1 MGSSRQSMLTSWLA
15 SNSFDKDSI
24 SVLSADASFRQYYRA
39 TKSDTSYAVMDC
51 PPEKENLES
60 FLLITEKLK
69 NAKLNVPEIFEV
81 DREKGFLIM
90 TDLGDNL
97 YSKKLN
103 DETVY
108 CLYTDALEA
117 IVKMQTKVDCS
128 GLKDFDKYYE
138 EENNLFTDWFLKKHL
153 KTELDAALEKEI
165 TLEFNKINSII
176 KSIPK
181 TFVHRDYHSR
191 NLLITDTNNPGIID
205 YQDAVI
211 GPVTYDLVS
220 LLKDCYV
227 SWNDGLIE
235 DMLESFFNR
244 MKSNTINNI
253 SDFRYWFEITGL
265 QRHIKA
271 IGIFSRLNYRDNKNS
286 YLKDIPRTYT
296 YIEKVLT
303 KYEELSGLNKIFS
316 DLEVSNKINT

>member
-24 SVLSADASFRQYYRA
+24 SILSADASFRQYYRA
-39 TKSDTSYAVMDC
+39 TKSKISYAVMDC
-51 PPEKENLES
+51 PPKRENLES
-60 FLLITEKLK
+60 FLLITGKLK

-81 DREKGFLIM
+81 DREKGFLVM

-138 EENNLFTDWFLKKHL
+138 EENNLFTNWFLKKHL
-153 KTELDAALEKEI
+153 KTKLDAALEKEI

-271 IGIFSRLNYRDNKNS
+271 IGIFSRLNYRDNKNN

-296 YIEKVLT
+296 YIEKVLN

-316 DLEVSNKINT
+316 DLVISNKINT

>member
-81 DREKGFLIM
+81 NREKGFLVM

-128 GLKDFDKYYE
+128 ELKDFDKYYE
-138 EENNLFTDWFLKKHL
+138 EENNLFIDWFLKKHL

>member
-1 MGSSRQSMLTSWLA
+1 MGSSRQSMLTSWLT

-81 DREKGFLIM
+81 DREKGFLVM

-138 EENNLFTDWFLKKHL
+138 EENNLFTEWFLKKHL
-153 KTELDAALEKEI
+153 KIELDVSYEKEI
-165 TLEFNKINSII
+165 TLQFNKINSII

-191 NLLITDTNNPGIID
+191 NLLITDINNPGIID

-303 KYEELSGLNKIFS
+303 KYEEFSGLNKIFS

>member
-1 MGSSRQSMLTSWLA
+1 MDSTREQELTRWLSDKGYDGSSL
-15 SNSFDKDSI
+15 SI
-24 SVLSADASFRQYYRA
+24 LSADASFRQYYRVN
-39 TKSDTSYAVMDC
+39 KNNISYAVMDC
-51 PPEKENLES
+51 PPEDES
-60 FLLITEKLK
+60 LDTFLKITDKLQQ
-69 NAKLNVPEIFEV
+69 AKLNVPEIF
-81 DREKGFLIM
+81 DCDSTKGFLVI
-90 TDLGDNL
+90 TDFGDDL

-117 IVKMQTKVDCS
+117 IVKMQTKVDCT
-128 GLKDFDKYYE
+128 GLKDFDSFYE
-138 EENNLFTDWFLKKHL
+138 DENNLYIDWFLKKHL
-153 KTELDAALEKEI
+153 NVELDSATSEQI
-165 TLEFNKINSII
+165 NTEFNKINNIL

-191 NLLITDTNNPGIID
+191 NLLITDLNNPGIID

-227 SWNDGLIE
+227 TWNDGLVE
-235 DMLESFFNR
+235 DMLESFFTR
-244 MKSNTINNI
+244 MKSDTINNI

-271 IGIFSRLNYRDNKNS
+271 IGIFSRLNYRDRKS
-286 YLKDIPRTYT
+286 GYLQDIPRTYA
-296 YIEKVLT
+296 YMDKVLN
-303 KYEELSGLNKIFS
+303 KYKELSTLNEIFS
-316 DLEVSNKINT
+316 NLEVSNKISQ

>member
-1 MGSSRQSMLTSWLA
+1 MSSTREQELTAWL
-15 SNSFDKDSI
+15 SDKGYDISSL
-24 SVLSADASFRQYYRA
+24 SVLSADASFRQYYRVNKNDIA
-39 TKSDTSYAVMDC
+39 YAVMDC
-51 PPEKENLES
+51 PPEDESLDS
-60 FLLITEKLK
+60 FLKITEKLQD
-69 NAKLNVPEIFEV
+69 AKLNVPEIF
-81 DREKGFLIM
+81 DCDSNKGFLVI
-90 TDLGDNL
+90 TDLGNDL

-117 IVKMQTKVDCS
+117 IVKMQTKVDCT
-128 GLKDFDKYYE
+128 GLKDFDNFYE
-138 EENNLFTDWFLKKHL
+138 EENNLYLDWFLKKHL
-153 KTELDAALEKEI
+153 NIELDSAASEQI
-165 TLEFNKINSII
+165 NTEFKKINNIL

-181 TFVHRDYHSR
+181 TFVHRDFHSR
-191 NLLITDTNNPGIID
+191 NLLITDLNNPGIID

-227 SWNDGLIE
+227 TWNDGLVE

-271 IGIFSRLNYRDNKNS
+271 IGIFSRLNYRDGKS
-286 YLKDIPRTYT
+286 GYLHDIPRTYA
-296 YIEKVLT
+296 YMDKVLN
-303 KYEELSGLNKIFS
+303 KYKELSTLNEIFS
-316 DLEVSNKINT
+316 NLEIGSKISQ

>member
-128 GLKDFDKYYE
+128 ELKDFDKYYE
-138 EENNLFTDWFLKKHL
+138 EENNLFVDWFLKKHL

-296 YIEKVLT
+296 YIEKVLN

>member
-60 FLLITEKLK
+60 FLLITGKLK

-81 DREKGFLIM
+81 DREKGFLVM

-138 EENNLFTDWFLKKHL
+138 EENNLFVDWFLKKHL
-153 KTELDAALEKEI
+153 KIALDVALEKEI

-296 YIEKVLT
+296 YIEKVLN

>member
-39 TKSDTSYAVMDC
+39 TKSNTSYAVMDC

-81 DREKGFLIM
+81 DREKGFLVM

-128 GLKDFDKYYE
+128 GLKDFNKYYE
-138 EENNLFTDWFLKKHL
+138 EENNLFTNWFLKKHL
-153 KTELDAALEKEI
+153 KIELDVSFEKEI
-165 TLEFNKINSII
+165 TLQFNKINSII

-271 IGIFSRLNYRDNKNS
+271 IGIFSRLNYRDNKNN

-296 YIEKVLT
+296 YIEKVLN

>member
-81 DREKGFLIM
+81 DREKGFLVM

-117 IVKMQTKVDCS
+117 IVKMQTKVDYS
-128 GLKDFDKYYE
+128 GLKNFDKYYE

-153 KTELDAALEKEI
+153 KVELDVTLEKEI
-165 TLEFNKINSII
+165 TLQFNKINSII

-296 YIEKVLT
+296 YIEKVLN